1 MVHKLEDLSV
11 APSASMLH
19 LTRGGRMLP
28 GTIDQD
34 DVEWV
39 SFASEVNESFYEPG
53 TNCIKIGLPGKLILW
68 KSYSLENST

>member
-39 SFASEVNESFYEPG
+39 SFASEVNESFYEPVV
-53 TNCIKIGLPGKLILW
+53 TAKDHNGKRVNIVMQGPIV
-68 KSYSLENST
+68 